1 MHNHCSQRTA
11 ALIMCCTGYN
21 PKKEFIPPR
30 IAAYREHGIGY
41 RWGYT
46 FEDFSPAF
54 RSTPMAHFFAGLFV
68 GRNAFG
74 DVDTIIRQFE
84 AYRQPEPEDHHARVA
99 CPAIIIS
106 GSEDNT
112 HRTAFA
118 LQKRIGGC
126 ELKILYGAG
135 HACQIE
141 QPALFNRYMIEFLTA
156 HGLFPAA
163 PDPLA
168 RAGDECIRAAT

>member
-1 MHNHCSQRTA
+1 
-11 ALIMCCTGYN
+11 MCGTGYN

-30 IAAYREHGIGY
+30 IEAYKERGIGY

-46 FEDFSPAF
+46 LEDFSPAF
-54 RSTPMAHFFAGLFV
+54 RSTPMAHFFADLFAD
-68 GRNAFG
+68 RNGFG
-74 DVDTIIRQFE
+74 DVDTIITQFE
-84 AYRQPEPEDHHARVA
+84 AYRQPEPEGHHAKVA
-99 CPAIIIS
+99 CPAIIIT

-118 LQKRIGGC
+118 LQKRIAGC

-156 HGLFPAA
+156 HGLFPGAA
-163 PDPLA
+163 
-168 RAGDECIRAAT
+168 RRG